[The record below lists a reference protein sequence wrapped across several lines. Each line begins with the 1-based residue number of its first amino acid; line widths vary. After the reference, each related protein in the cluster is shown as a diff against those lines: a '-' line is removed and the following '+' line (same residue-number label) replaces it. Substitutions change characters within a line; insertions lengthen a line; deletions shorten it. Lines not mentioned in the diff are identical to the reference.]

1 MYNLNDLKQIFDQ
14 AGIKATP
21 IEGLHL
27 DIVDSKELRGMGKS
41 VENDATQCEFDL
53 FAYVGRVAWFV
64 EWTTSKR
71 TDSHDF
77 DNFKSKVQMFN
88 ENRSLLGKAL
98 VKISQRMR
106 EQIQLNQETTR
117 IIGLYVNP
125 MFSPVQGKT
134 IEKRIEE
141 KSRQLMFVWDCDTFE
156 YFRVISGVLRK
167 YSEYDI
173 FTFFHVSPEE
183 VLDPQRVEMNRSKT
197 TYEVIEMKKGVFG
210 CPTYAFKISPQRL
223 LERCY
228 VLRNEGWRSDSFQ
241 RMISPTKLHAIR
253 KYIVDNRENISF
265 ANNIIIGPSAEGE
278 RVEIQPRETGG
289 RTTIDLSWR
298 YNSFCIIDG
307 QHRLLAFTQDFLSES
322 NPAEKQADEVIRNL
336 AQSSEVLVTLVDFA
350 GEPTEILEREARLFK
365 DINSLQTRVK
375 KDFIFNLQ
383 EIIEPSHPFSIGNK
397 VIRYLNQMDS
407 GVFKNKFQMKSLP
420 SYRGKIKRSSVVQY
434 GLAEL
439 VRIDGNFLARA
450 FKEKNP
456 GQDINTNQF
465 RNYIVFCGDNLNS
478 YFRSVKEVFEK
489 KARRQIWDK
498 WSKSGYMLLST
509 SAIVGFLRLYRHFM
523 KDNLYSNN
531 DAIEQ
536 RLRCIKV
543 NFAKD
548 SYSYTSSQWAKL
560 ETQMF
565 DHIRREFP
573 DFGDESFVR
582 RDKAPLRTPKE
593 A

>member
-1 MYNLNDLKQIFDQ
+1 MYRLDDLKQIFNQ
-14 AGIKATP
+14 AGIKA
-21 IEGLHL
+21 ISVEGLHL
-27 DIVDSKELRGMGKS
+27 DIVDTKELRGRGKS

-53 FAYVGRVAWFV
+53 FAYVGNVAWFV
-64 EWTTSKR
+64 EWTTSKG
-71 TDSHDF
+71 TDTRDF
-77 DNFKSKVQMFN
+77 DNFKSKVQIFN
-88 ENRSLLGKAL
+88 ENRGLLGEAFDK
-98 VKISQRMR
+98 VSVHMQ
-106 EQIQLNQETTR
+106 EQIQLEKETTR

-125 MFSPVQGKT
+125 IFTPVQGGT
-134 IEKRIEE
+134 IEARIE
-141 KSRQLMFVWDCDTFE
+141 KKNRQLMFVWDCDTFE
-156 YFRVISGVLRK
+156 YFKVISGVLRK
-167 YSEYDI
+167 YSKYDI

-183 VLDPQRVEMNRSKT
+183 VLDPQQVEMNRSKT

-210 CPTYAFKISPQRL
+210 CPTYTFKISPQRL

-253 KYIVDNRENISF
+253 KYIVDNKGNSSF
-265 ANNIIIGPSAEGE
+265 ANNIIIGPSTEGE

-307 QHRLLAFTQDFLSES
+307 QHRLLAFTQDFLGES
-322 NPAEKQADEVIRNL
+322 NPTEKQADEVIKNL

-383 EIIEPSHPFSIGNK
+383 EIIEPNHPFSIGNK
-397 VIRYLNQMDS
+397 VIRYLNQLDT

-439 VRIDGNFLARA
+439 VNIKGNLLARA

-456 GQDINTNQF
+456 GQDININQPD
-465 RNYIVFCGDNLNS
+465 NYITFCGDNLNS
-478 YFRSVKEVFEK
+478 YFRSVKEVFEE
-489 KARRQIWDK
+489 KAKRQIWDK

-509 SAIVGFLRLYRHFM
+509 SAIVGFLRLYRHFI
-523 KDNLYSNN
+523 KGNLYSNN
-531 DAIEQ
+531 RAIEQ
-536 RLRCIKV
+536 RLRCITV
-543 NFAKD
+543 DFAKD
-548 SYSYTSSQWAKL
+548 NYSYTSSQWAKL
-560 ETQMF
+560 ETKMF
-565 DHIRREFP
+565 DDIRGKFP
-573 DFGDESFVR
+573 DFGDESLVR
-582 RDKAPLRTPKE
+582 RE
-593 A
+593 